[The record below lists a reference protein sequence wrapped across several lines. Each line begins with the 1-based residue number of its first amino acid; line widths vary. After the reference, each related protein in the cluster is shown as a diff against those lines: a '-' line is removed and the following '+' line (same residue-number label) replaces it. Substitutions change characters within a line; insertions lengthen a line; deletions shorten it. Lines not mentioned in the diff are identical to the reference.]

1 MTPYE
6 ILLLLAGIAG
16 AILTICKLVSP
27 IVKKVKKCISFFTD
41 MRNEITQIK
50 KEQQNCKKDL
60 SELHA
65 KNDYIQQKVEK
76 VEEHTTENYMNELR
90 IIIMSEEMPLGE
102 RLQAGEKYVALNGNG
117 EIKQKYKHLMERY
130 AEEERMKEE
139 NGS

>member
-16 AILTICKLVSP
+16 AILTICKLAVP
-27 IVKKVKKCISFFTD
+27 IIKRVKKCINFFKD
-41 MRNEITQIK
+41 MKNEITQF
-50 KEQQNCKKDL
+50 KKDL
-60 SELHA
+60 KNLTKDLSDLHT
-65 KNDYIQQKVEK
+65 KTDYIQEKVEK

-130 AEEERMKEE
+130 AEEERMKE

>member
-6 ILLLLAGIAG
+6 ILLLVAGVAG
-16 AILTICKLVSP
+16 ALFTIYKTVAL
-27 IVKKVKKCISFFTD
+27 IVKYVKKCISFFKD
-41 MRNEITQIK
+41 MKEGIVQLK

-60 SELHA
+60 SDLHT
-65 KNDYIQQKVEK
+65 KTDDIQKKVEK

-102 RLQAGEKYVALNGNG
+102 RLQAGEKYVSMNGNG
-117 EIKQKYKHLMERY
+117 EIKAKYKILQQEY
-130 AEEERMKEE
+130 EERQVHN